1 MTRKVR
7 SKRLS
12 RSKPIY
18 SRKRVSNKKIRSNL
32 RKNTRRNTRKN
43 NRKIGGAKT
52 SAGPPVGVST
62 PHRPLSS
69 SQDQRLVRA
78 LADREN
84 VERAKREA
92 DLSALRQEALAN
104 KQRLRQEALANKQ
117 RLLDIRQAW
126 TNAIYGNAL
135 SSSSRGAR
143 HAAQVK

>member
-1 MTRKVR
+1 
-7 SKRLS
+7 
-12 RSKPIY
+12 
-18 SRKRVSNKKIRSNL
+18 
-32 RKNTRRNTRKN
+32 
-43 NRKIGGAKT
+43 
-52 SAGPPVGVST
+52 VGVST

-135 SSSSRGAR
+135 SSSSRAR
-143 HAAQVK
+143 ATRHR

>member
-135 SSSSRGAR
+135 SSSSRAR
-143 HAAQVK
+143 ATRHR